1 MPETNSPLSQT
12 WKTSKCHLKNKLPRD
27 GHQKNSCLD
36 IKYKCLIESNS
47 IMILIN
53 YVTNLYATANKYSSK
68 DKTAVPLKNCHY
80 YHRTAPPPS
89 KMDTSPQRALSS
101 VLNEAIVERFYC
113 DLILLT
119 DPDSYLL
126 GN

>member
-1 MPETNSPLSQT
+1 MPETNSPLNQT

-27 GHQKNSCLD
+27 GHQKNLCLD

-53 YVTNLYATANKYSSK
+53 CVTYLHATANKYSSK

-80 YHRTAPPPS
+80 YHHTAPPPR

-113 DLILLT
+113 DLLLLT
-119 DPDSYLL
+119 DSDSYLP